1 MNHLNHATWA
11 AFAAALAFAAPVL
24 AASGPPR
31 LVKGPY
37 LTELDAHGVT
47 VRFQLE
53 GAPTAV
59 VRVVRDDGSG
69 GGDGGAPANSATSSS
84 VSGLQVARITGL
96 EPGTRYAYS
105 VQVGA
110 ASGATVGAGHF
121 STGQALDS
129 ALPTTFLVYG
139 DDRTDEAAHAA
150 VVHAMI
156 AVPSDFLVQ
165 TGDMV
170 AYGGSAEEWQRFF
183 DIERPLLADR
193 PLFAAI
199 GNHELVDDAAGAAFA
214 RFFGVVDADAGHAP
228 VRPYSTARVGNVRL
242 FLLNTMQEW
251 QGSEE
256 RAWLDRE
263 LARSDAEG
271 DGVWRIAV
279 MHHGPWSAGPHGPNT
294 RLVEAHF
301 PELLSLHKIDLLLAG
316 HDHDYERGQAL
327 LKYIVSGGGGA
338 PLYPPQ
344 PTATTRKAEAAHHF
358 VTVSAGSRELHI
370 VAMRADG
377 SVIER
382 CGFTKGGPWDCDG
395 AAAPADPG
403 DGAAPGRV
411 ADAGASPPGSPPAPS
426 RTSSCASSAAGAAGP
441 PGRLPGGL
449 VALGLLL
456 GGVGGM
462 RRARRPRRRG

>member
-1 MNHLNHATWA
+1 MSRFNHAMCA
-11 AFAAALAFAAPVL
+11 VFAPALAFAAPAL
-24 AASGPPR
+24 AASGSPR

-69 GGDGGAPANSATSSS
+69 DGGAQATGATSVS
-84 VSGLQVARITGL
+84 VSGVQVARIAGL
-96 EPGTRYAYS
+96 EPATRYAYS
-105 VQVGA
+105 VHVGA
-110 ASGATVGAGHF
+110 ASGVTVGAGHF
-121 STGQALDS
+121 STGQAPDS
-129 ALPTTFLVYG
+129 APPTTFLVYG
-139 DDRTDEAAHAA
+139 DDRSDDAAHAA
-150 VVHAMI
+150 VVHAMT

-170 AYGGSAEEWQRFF
+170 AYGGSADEWQRFF

-214 RFFGVVDADAGHAP
+214 RFFGVIDADAGHAA

-242 FLLNTMQEW
+242 FVLNTMQDW

-358 VTVSAGSRELHI
+358 VAVSAGSRELRI
-370 VAMRADG
+370 VATRADG

-395 AAAPADPG
+395 AAAPAEPG
-403 DGAAPGRV
+403 DGAAPGRK
-411 ADAGASPPGSPPAPS
+411 ADAEASPPGPPSGPARS
-426 RTSSCASSAAGAAGP
+426 SSCASSGAGAPRPLGHPAGI
-441 PGRLPGGL
+441 LL
-449 VALGLLL
+449 ALGLL
-456 GGVGGM
+456 GVGMRGA
-462 RRARRPRRRG
+462 RRAHRACRRG

>member
-1 MNHLNHATWA
+1 MNRFDHTTWA
-11 AFAAALAFAAPVL
+11 VLSASLAVVAPALAS
-24 AASGPPR
+24 SGPPR

-47 VRFQLE
+47 VRCQLE

-59 VRVVRDDGSG
+59 VRVVRDDGA
-69 GGDGGAPANSATSSS
+69 DAGGAPASTATSAS
-84 VSGLQVARITGL
+84 VSGLQVARVAGL
-96 EPGTRYAYS
+96 EPSTRYAYS
-105 VQVGA
+105 VHVGT

-121 STGQALDS
+121 ATGPAPGS
-129 ALPTTFLVYG
+129 ATPTTFLVYG

-150 VVHAMI
+150 VVHAMT
-156 AVPSDFLVQ
+156 AVPADFLVQ

-170 AYGGSAEEWQRFF
+170 AYGGSADEWQRFF

-214 RFFGVVDADAGHAP
+214 RFFGVVEGDAG
-228 VRPYSTARVGNVRL
+228 SARVGNVRL
-242 FLLNTMQEW
+242 FLLNTVQDW

-271 DGVWRIAV
+271 EGVWRIAV

-316 HDHDYERGQAL
+316 HDHDYERGQGL

-358 VTVSAGSRELHI
+358 VAVSAGARELRI
-370 VAMRADG
+370 VATRADG

-382 CGFTKGGPWDCDG
+382 CGFVKGGPWDCDG
-395 AAAPADPG
+395 ATAS
-403 DGAAPGRV
+403 AAPGDAAAAAPV
-411 ADAGASPPGSPPAPS
+411 ADASPPAPPPAAVRS
-426 RTSSCASSAAGAAGP
+426 SSCASSGAGIPRA
-441 PGRLPGGL
+441 PGEPRGSL
-449 VALGLLL
+449 LGLGALAV
-456 GGVGGM
+456 GVGGV
-462 RRARRPRRRG
+462 RRARRARSSRRRG